1 LNSNKI
7 IKKRLPSKFY
17 LIEGIDGSGKDTFV
31 EIFAK
36 ELKKYFYFDPN
47 YTLSIVGQP
56 LSSCYK
62 GNEALAFIEN
72 QEYTKS
78 ESEIV
83 TILTKNRIDFN
94 KKFSLYNGLFLCIR
108 GLLTDIATLNITFN
122 NQKKYILGQIEK
134 IDKLIIVD
142 IDPKIANKRIEKR
155 GITRTWREYPQYLN
169 FFRNFYLNFKDD
181 CYHEKI
187 IINNTTLNKLNHIAK
202 KMAKELYIEDG
213 VF

>member
-1 LNSNKI
+1 MNSNKI

-202 KMAKELYIEDG
+202 KMAKELYIEAG